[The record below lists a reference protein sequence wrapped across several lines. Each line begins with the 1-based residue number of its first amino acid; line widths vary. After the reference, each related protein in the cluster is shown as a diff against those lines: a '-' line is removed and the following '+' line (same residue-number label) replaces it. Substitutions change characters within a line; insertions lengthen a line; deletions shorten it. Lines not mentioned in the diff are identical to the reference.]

1 MSTNAATIRNAATE
15 YAAAETARAAI
26 KYGDHYGMPE
36 SMYIATALREVAETI
51 AAVYAYDIDA
61 EAVTARVHGWMQE
74 LSDAGRD
81 AATCCAYLKGV
92 ATVLHANFAAV
103 VAEDATRSIELFYGD
118 PTDDDDPTDGGPD
131 GGEDVPDPWAVSVT
145 IGHDVG
151 GVGMLTRAQV
161 LDAFER
167 VTGCEAY
174 TALDASGMW
183 RGQAEPSTRLEIV
196 CTEAQARALAG
207 VMPELARVL
216 SQQCV
221 MFDARPCAVRFIEA
235 A

>member
-26 KYGDHYGMPE
+26 K
-36 SMYIATALREVAETI
+36 
-51 AAVYAYDIDA
+51 
-61 EAVTARVHGWMQE
+61 
-74 LSDAGRD
+74 
-81 AATCCAYLKGV
+81 
-92 ATVLHANFAAV
+92 
-103 VAEDATRSIELFYGD
+103 YGD

-151 GVGMLTRAQV
+151 GVAMLTRAQV

-196 CTEAQARALAG
+196 CTEAQARALADA
-207 VMPELARVL
+207 MPELARVL